1 MKVFILLL
9 NFGALSFF
17 SLSSSSD
24 AALKL
29 DRVDSTT
36 YQNTAKAEAFKILQA
51 KCNIC
56 HVKRNR
62 RKIFTLDNMNGFA
75 TQINTQVF
83 IKKRMPKGKDIKL
96 TQKEYQQL
104 SNWINSLK

>member
-1 MKVFILLL
+1 MKVFILLSL
-9 NFGALSFF
+9 GALSTL
-17 SLSSSSD
+17 SLSHSND

-29 DRVDSTT
+29 DRVDSIT

-62 RKIFTLDNMNGFA
+62 RKVFTLDNMNGFA

-104 SNWINSLK
+104 STWIRSLK